1 MKKIECTFYR
11 PDQVNV
17 RKFQEIT
24 DKLESDVALICR
36 DEVSGQDILSYA
48 KTLIALA
55 KPLKKNPKMYF
66 LGLDEPGKMPSDA
79 RVDFFYKPTYFGT
92 AVVMKAAMAYPD
104 LLREH
109 DSVIHGLL
117 LGCTGRG
124 FKGHGF
130 DDLKGLIETLRIFAE
145 ADCEGFLSKNPEA
158 CVEFTGL
165 YRESMEMLEK
175 LLKAGKMCNEWGED
189 YTEAAIE
196 VLNLYRINA
205 CW

>member
-1 MKKIECTFYR
+1 
-11 PDQVNV
+11 
-17 RKFQEIT
+17 
-24 DKLESDVALICR
+24 
-36 DEVSGQDILSYA
+36 
-48 KTLIALA
+48 
-55 KPLKKNPKMYF
+55 
-66 LGLDEPGKMPSDA
+66 
-79 RVDFFYKPTYFGT
+79 
-92 AVVMKAAMAYPD
+92 MKAAMAYPD

-145 ADCEGFLSKNPEA
+145 ADCEGFLSKNPET

-175 LLKAGKMCNEWGED
+175 LLKAGKICNEWGED

>member
-1 MKKIECTFYR
+1 
-11 PDQVNV
+11 
-17 RKFQEIT
+17 
-24 DKLESDVALICR
+24 
-36 DEVSGQDILSYA
+36 
-48 KTLIALA
+48 
-55 KPLKKNPKMYF
+55 
-66 LGLDEPGKMPSDA
+66 
-79 RVDFFYKPTYFGT
+79 
-92 AVVMKAAMAYPD
+92 
-104 LLREH
+104 H

-124 FKGHGF
+124 FKGHGC
-130 DDLKGLIETLRIFAE
+130 DDLKGLIETLRIFAK

-175 LLKAGKMCNEWGED
+175 LLEAGKICNEWGED